1 MIDLSGGR
9 PGRRIV
15 WGAAVGAALVAMAA
29 ILLTMSATAGAGKHR
44 VAAEDQFLKAISV
57 PIKLRAPGD
66 PPGIRFDISCLPP
79 DGNAEGA
86 GSCDGGGTVYF
97 RTSSGISASAPL
109 VLDPSVQVGR
119 YVASVPASIWAASAF
134 TYYAVIRDNTT
145 GRTIVVPPG
154 GSSAPQVSFA
164 MSGPS
169 IDLDAHTFGSP
180 RQASARVASAGWG
193 GGDQQVGLEDGVD
206 MPTGAASF
214 DVDPAGDVY
223 LLDEAHARM
232 LEFPVGG
239 PPQTIALP
247 GLAGVKADLRVSDAS
262 GTAYVL
268 EVANAAAPRPL
279 LRSFTLQGGALTTT
293 TVADDA
299 AAQVRLSGSTAY
311 VSEYPSSMWA
321 PVLQANGL
329 TPVDPSLQ
337 LARAFPG
344 APAKDGN
351 VVVLST
357 GNEIRVATYSV
368 SGAIYRF
375 SSVRITSTTP
385 VADIQLAQRLPSGRL
400 LVVFSVYTDSEH
412 EYEAVLIDPS
422 GRLVDQFSLPAPEWA
437 QSMPLSRF
445 RLAGSSIYELGS
457 TDQGAF
463 VDRYD
468 LEVS

>member
-1 MIDLSGGR
+1 
-9 PGRRIV
+9 
-15 WGAAVGAALVAMAA
+15 
-29 ILLTMSATAGAGKHR
+29 
-44 VAAEDQFLKAISV
+44 
-57 PIKLRAPGD
+57 
-66 PPGIRFDISCLPP
+66 
-79 DGNAEGA
+79 
-86 GSCDGGGTVYF
+86 
-97 RTSSGISASAPL
+97 
-109 VLDPSVQVGR
+109 
-119 YVASVPASIWAASAF
+119 
-134 TYYAVIRDNTT
+134 
-145 GRTIVVPPG
+145 
-154 GSSAPQVSFA
+154 

-169 IDLDAHTFGSP
+169 IDLDAHTFGST

-214 DVDPAGDVY
+214 DVDSSGNVY

-239 PPQTIALP
+239 SPQTIALP

-279 LRSFTLQGGALTTT
+279 LRSFTLQGGTLTTT

-329 TPVDPSLQ
+329 APVDPSLQ

-412 EYEAVLIDPS
+412 EYEAVVIDPS